1 MISAVHRIEFSTP
14 NGRRKE
20 RKNQFQLLIA
30 LLSRER
36 RWNNCNKQ
44 QQK

>member
-30 LLSRER
+30 FDCWAGSDAGTIAI
-36 RWNNCNKQ
+36 
-44 QQK
+44 